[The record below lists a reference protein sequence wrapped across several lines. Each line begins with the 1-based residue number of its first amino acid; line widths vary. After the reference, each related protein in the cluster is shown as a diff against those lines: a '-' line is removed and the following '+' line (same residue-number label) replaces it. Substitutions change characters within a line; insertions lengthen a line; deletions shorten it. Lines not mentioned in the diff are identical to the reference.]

1 MKICVTALS
10 GSLDA
15 QVDPRFGRCQYFLI
29 VDSDKMDFEVMPNM
43 SADTMGGAGI
53 QAAQAVANKGV
64 EVVITGNV
72 GPNAFQA
79 LSAAGIKIVTGAFG
93 TVKDVIEM
101 YKSGQLKETSGATVG
116 EHFGMGTG
124 PRGGRRMGI

>member
-1 MKICVTALS
+1 MKICVTASS
-10 GSLDA
+10 GSLDT

-29 VDSDKMDFEVMPNM
+29 VDSDTMDFEAMPNI

-72 GPNAFQA
+72 GPNAIQT
-79 LSAAGIKIVTGAFG
+79 LSAAGIKIITGAFG
-93 TVKDVIEM
+93 TVREVIKM
-101 YKSGQLKETSGATVG
+101 HKSGQLKETSGATVS
-116 EHFGMGTG
+116 EHFGMGMG
-124 PRGGRRMGI
+124 RKGGRF